1 MSKEERLLKVGSG
14 TNVAKLASSI
24 FSAYQ
29 EKPDSEIKVR
39 VIGAGALNQA
49 IKGIIISNKQFV
61 KNGKI
66 ALILPSFQN
75 FDETN
80 TSIVL
85 SLKIDSI

>member
-1 MSKEERLLKVGSG
+1 MKEERLLRVGAG

-24 FSAYQ
+24 FSAYT
-29 EKPDSEIKVR
+29 ENPEYDLKLR

-66 ALILPSFQN
+66 ALILPSFCN
-75 FDETN
+75 FDEDN

-85 SLKIDSI
+85 GLKINGI

>member
-1 MSKEERLLKVGSG
+1 MNEERLLKVGSG

-24 FSAYQ
+24 YSAYQ
-29 EKPDSEIKVR
+29 ESPEAELKLR

-66 ALILPSFQN
+66 ATILPSFQN
-75 FDETN
+75 FDNDN

-85 SLKIDSI
+85 VLKINSI